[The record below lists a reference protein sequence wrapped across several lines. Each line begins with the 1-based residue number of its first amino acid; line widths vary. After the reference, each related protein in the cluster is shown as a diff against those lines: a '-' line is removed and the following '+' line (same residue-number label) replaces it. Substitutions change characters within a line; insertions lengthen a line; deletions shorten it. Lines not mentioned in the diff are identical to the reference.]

1 MREPGSSFI
10 HGTLPTCVGK
20 GVEYMRLVHLMTII
34 LLICSGLAIIASPV
48 AAYERLAPASPVVLA
63 QSEQDRA
70 REEMMEGRI
79 LGYSEIVRQAQ
90 RVVPGRVVG
99 QDLRQASRNR
109 WVYRIKILQDGGK
122 VASVTLDAHTGQ
134 VLSVKGKR

>member
-1 MREPGSSFI
+1 
-10 HGTLPTCVGK
+10 
-20 GVEYMRLVHLMTII
+20 MRLVHLLTII